1 MTGAAGPAPASSTAI
16 DSNALL
22 WLSQGM
28 GDLPA
33 DDCHLT
39 PREAARLAGMRFE
52 KRRSEFRL
60 GRFTAKRALALAL
73 GRDAAPAALA
83 AFEIGSA
90 ADGAPEPRLD
100 GAPAPRAISM
110 SDRAGQA
117 VCLVGPAG
125 LALGIDLEL
134 VEPRSQAFV
143 ADFLTEAEQ
152 ARVAA
157 AGEGEGRALA
167 ANLIWSAKEAALK
180 VLRTGLRRSTRS
192 VEVELLGG
200 LDGREWSPLSVHL
213 REGGELAGWWRRC
226 GAFVLTVAAGGPIP
240 PPRAL
245 VEPPGLAAAVP
256 SAAWCERT
264 GVALRSRVG
273 AGTPSGAG
281 SGTMAP
287 SSGTNPARRSK
298 R

>member
-1 MTGAAGPAPASSTAI
+1 MTSPAGPAPASAA
-16 DSNALL
+16 DPEAPGLL

-28 GDLPA
+28 ADLPA
-33 DDCHLT
+33 DDLWLA
-39 PREAARLAGMRFE
+39 PREAARLAAMRFE

-60 GRFTAKRALALAL
+60 GRLTAKRALALAL
-73 GRDAAPAALA
+73 GRDTAPAALA
-83 AFEIGSA
+83 ALEIASA

-134 VEPRSQAFV
+134 VEPRSRGFV
-143 ADFLTEAEQ
+143 ADFLTAAEQ
-152 ARVAA
+152 ARVEEAEET
-157 AGEGEGRALA
+157 AGTEGRALA

-180 VLRTGLRRSTRS
+180 VLRTGLRRTTRS
-192 VEVELLGG
+192 VEVALAAG
-200 LDGREWSPLSVHL
+200 LDEAEWSPLAVRL
-213 REGGELAGWWRRC
+213 REGGELPGWWRRC
-226 GAFVLTVAAGGPIP
+226 GAFVLVVAAAGSTP

-245 VEPPGLAAAVP
+245 IEPPGLATAVP
-256 SAAWCERT
+256 SEAWRERLT
-264 GVALRSRVG
+264 GGEDPALT
-273 AGTPSGAG
+273 AE
-281 SGTMAP
+281 
-287 SSGTNPARRSK
+287 RRP